1 MVAAIKVVD
10 DSKGSSFSPAD
21 WESKQSTITNT
32 KAGVLK
38 YYQEKYKEDNLKQS
52 AEEQSQSGLLAP
64 LKKKL
69 GGLYESLFG
78 AYLDSAEAKAMYDF
92 GGGIANADKKV
103 KGKEAE
109 EYSKYLTREPSN
121 EAADI
126 VKSKEDTHEKGSNG
140 DGKKIE

>member
-1 MVAAIKVVD
+1 MVAAIKMVD

-21 WESKQSTITNT
+21 WESNQPTITNT

-38 YYQEKYKEDNLKQS
+38 YYQEKYKKEG
-52 AEEQSQSGLLAP
+52 AEEQGGLLAP
-64 LKKKL
+64 LKKKF

-78 AYLDSAEAKAMYDF
+78 AVQDTGE
-92 GGGIANADKKV
+92 GIVNAAIEV
-103 KGKEAE
+103 KGKEAA

-121 EAADI
+121 EAADTDS
-126 VKSKEDTHEKGSNG
+126 VYSKEDTHEKGSNG

>member
-1 MVAAIKVVD
+1 MAAIKVMD

-38 YYQEKYKEDNLKQS
+38 YYQEKYKEDNQKQS
-52 AEEQSQSGLLAP
+52 AEEQSGLLAP

-78 AYLDSAEAKAMYDF
+78 TSLDSSEAKVTLVRGLLM
-92 GGGIANADKKV
+92 
-103 KGKEAE
+103 
-109 EYSKYLTREPSN
+109 LP
-121 EAADI
+121 
-126 VKSKEDTHEKGSNG
+126 
-140 DGKKIE
+140 